1 MTDQPPSPQNEPAAP
16 VAPPADQVSIG
27 LGPDLGIYPEE
38 LRPAEPAQPETPA
51 PEAEPPAAPPLDLVD
66 AGPATPDVSPLDK
79 TQGETA
85 APQGSRQQR
94 GQEAYER
101 GLAEGRAAAER
112 ERVLA
117 EAARTAT
124 ETQRAATQRVELLFS
139 ALESPDPNIQTQAQ
153 REILQLYRGNQQASA
168 LQTSTRQV
176 ILGQLAADFLKL
188 KGAEGISDEDYQQ
201 LHTAADPAELARR
214 AISIGKTRRDD
225 EVAKLQAELMQLRG
239 RLIGRT
245 ASPQP
250 ANGVAGGSAGVS
262 WDAYISM
269 SPAEARKL
277 TPRQIDAIVAE
288 HARELEAST
297 NGSV

>member
-16 VAPPADQVSIG
+16 AAPPADQVSIG

-51 PEAEPPAAPPLDLVD
+51 PEADSPAAPPLDLVD
-66 AGPATPDVSPLDK
+66 AGPAETVSPQ
-79 TQGETA
+79 QGETTS
-85 APQGSRQQR
+85 PQGSRQQR

-124 ETQRAATQRVELLFS
+124 ETQHAATQRVELLFS
-139 ALESPDPNIQTQAQ
+139 ALESPDSNVQTQA
-153 REILQLYRGNQQASA
+153 RNEILKLYRGNQQASA
-168 LQTSTRQV
+168 LQTTTRQA

-214 AISIGKTRRDD
+214 AINIGKTQRDD